1 MALAKSGL
9 NKKISN
15 LALEKRKE
23 DLEDATKVLS
33 LTKAAL
39 VMGLAP

>member
-23 DLEDATKVLS
+23 DLEDAT
-33 LTKAAL
+33 
-39 VMGLAP
+39 GYGG